1 MALAVTACRAVIWR
15 RVRHK
20 DQMPVITPY
29 LIVLSGEEE
38 SVLMARARSVRSQYR
53 DRLRARI
60 VLAAAAAKTNAAIA
74 VEVGVHVD
82 TVRKWRRR
90 FAAGRLGGL
99 KDAPRTGRPPVFTA
113 ADRAEAVALA
123 CALPAESGVPLSRWS
138 CPELARELAARCQ
151 ITASASTIRR
161 WLAGDAL
168 KPWQHRSWISV
179 RDPEFAAKAARVL
192 DLYAGIW
199 DGAPLGE
206 GDYVICADEKTSI
219 QARCRCH
226 PTLPPGKARAM
237 RVQHDYKRRG
247 ALAYL
252 AAWDTHRG
260 QVTGRCEHTT
270 GIDPFSR
277 LVRQV
282 MTAEPYASADRVF
295 WITDNGSSH
304 RGAAS
309 VKRMTKAWPNAH
321 LIHLPVHASWLD
333 QAEIYFS
340 VIQRKVISPNDFT
353 SLDQIRNRLA
363 AFETRYN
370 AIARP
375 FNWKFTRTDLNDL
388 LHRIDAHNKTQPH
401 ALAA

>member
-1 MALAVTACRAVIWR
+1 MLA
-15 RVRHK
+15 
-20 DQMPVITPY
+20 
-29 LIVLSGEEE
+29 
-38 SVLMARARSVRSQYR
+38 ARARSVRGPYR
-53 DRLRARI
+53 DRLRAAI
-60 VLAAAAAKTNAAIA
+60 VLAAAAGQANAAIA
-74 VEVGVHVD
+74 AEMGVCTD

-90 FAAGRLGGL
+90 FAEGRLAGL
-99 KDAPRTGRPPVFTA
+99 TDAPRSGRPPVFTA
-113 ADRAEAVALA
+113 ADRAEVVALA

-138 CPELARELAARCQ
+138 GPDLAREVTARCG
-151 ITASASTIRR
+151 IAASASTIRR
-161 WLAGDAL
+161 WLARDAL

-179 RDPEFAAKAARVL
+179 RDPQFAARAAPVL

-199 DGAPLGE
+199 EGRPLGA

-226 PTLPPGKARAM
+226 PTLPPGKARTM
-237 RVQHDYKRRG
+237 RIEHDYDRGG

-252 AAWDTHRG
+252 AAWDVHRG
-260 QVTGRCEHTT
+260 QVIGRCEDTT
-270 GIDPFSR
+270 GIAPFAR
-277 LVRQV
+277 LVQQV

-295 WITDNGSSH
+295 WIADNGSSH

-309 VKRMTKAWPNAH
+309 AQRMAQAWPNAQ
-321 LIHLPVHASWLD
+321 LIHLPAHASWLD

-340 VIQRKVISPNDFT
+340 VVQRKVLTPNDFT
-353 SLDQIRNRLA
+353 GLDQIRDRLA

-375 FNWKFTRTDLNDL
+375 FTWKFTRTDLSDL
-388 LHRIDAHNKTQPH
+388 LRRIDAHDKTQPH

>member
-1 MALAVTACRAVIWR
+1 MS
-15 RVRHK
+15 
-20 DQMPVITPY
+20 PS
-29 LIVLSGEEE
+29 LIVLSREEE
-38 SVLMARARSVRSQYR
+38 SVLVARARSVRSQYR
-53 DRLRARI
+53 DRLRAQI
-60 VLAAAAAKTNAAIA
+60 VLAAAAGKTNAAIA
-74 VEVGVHVD
+74 GQVGVHVD

-90 FAAGRLGGL
+90 FAAARLPGL
-99 KDAPRTGRPPVFTA
+99 KDAPRSGRPPVFTA

-123 CALPAESGVPLSRWS
+123 CALPAESGVPLSKWS
-138 CPELARELAARCQ
+138 CPELARELATRRQ
-151 ITASASTIRR
+151 IAVSASTIRR
-161 WLAGDAL
+161 WLASDAL

-199 DGAPLGE
+199 DGAQLGSN
-206 GDYVICADEKTSI
+206 DHVICADEKTSI

-237 RVQHDYKRRG
+237 RVEHDYRRGG

-252 AAWDTHRG
+252 AAWDVHRG
-260 QVTGRCEHTT
+260 QITGRCEHTT
-270 GIDPFSR
+270 GIVPFSR
-277 LVRQV
+277 LVEQV

-295 WITDNGSSH
+295 WIVDNGSSH
-304 RGAAS
+304 RGITSA
-309 VKRMTKAWPNAH
+309 KRMTKAWPNAY

-340 VIQRKVISPNDFT
+340 IVQRKVVNPNDFT
-353 SLDQIRNRLA
+353 DLGQIRDRLA

-375 FNWKFTRTDLNDL
+375 FNWKFTRTDLDDL
-388 LHRIDAHNKTQPH
+388 LHRIDAHEKTQPH